1 MVKLID
7 CTYFT
12 KGERS
17 ILNAPLSVDA
27 CADQAQIAVRDAID
41 GYIETLQDEFL
52 RNAIGRLT
60 ASILSEYLELKEAYL
75 EAQSAAAAAEETEE
89 NEYEET
95 DSEFEV
101 DDELELLASALREPF
116 ADFVFY
122 RILRASRHQPTITGL
137 VQLKCANDYVDPARR
152 QTDSWNN
159 MVRRLLDFLEN
170 VKPQIHGC
178 TIIVSWNYLKP
189 INALNL

>member
-1 MVKLID
+1 MTKLID

-17 ILNAPLSVDA
+17 ILNAPLSANDCV
-27 CADQAQIAVRDAID
+27 DQAQIAVRDAID

-52 RNAIGRLT
+52 RNVVGRLT
-60 ASILSEYLELKEAYL
+60 ASILSEYLDQKNDYL
-75 EAQSAAAAAEETEE
+75 EAQNTAAASEE
-89 NEYEET
+89 NEET
-95 DSEFEV
+95 GTEFEV
-101 DDELELLASALREPF
+101 DDELELIASSLREPF

-152 QTDSWNN
+152 QTDAWNC
-159 MVRRLLDFLEN
+159 MVGRIKDFLDN
-170 VKPQIHGC
+170 VKSQIHDY
-178 TIIVSWNYLKP
+178 TVIVSWNFLKP